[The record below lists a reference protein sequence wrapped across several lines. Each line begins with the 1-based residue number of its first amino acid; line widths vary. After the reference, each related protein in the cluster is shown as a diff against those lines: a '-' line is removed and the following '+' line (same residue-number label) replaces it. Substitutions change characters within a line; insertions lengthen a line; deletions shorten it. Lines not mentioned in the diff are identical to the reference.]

1 MSTDVKALVLD
12 WTDAFNRH
20 DPDAYASFMAEDC
33 VFTNVGTGER
43 VVGRAAQRADLA
55 KLLAAW
61 SDLRGET
68 VNLLVAG
75 DSYAKEWVMTGVHT
89 GDMPGLPAT
98 GRNFRIVGAGVGQ
111 VRDGKIASATEYWN
125 LADFLSQV
133 GALPPR
139 AA

>member
-1 MSTDVKALVLD
+1 M
-12 WTDAFNRH
+12 
-20 DPDAYASFMAEDC
+20 
-33 VFTNVGTGER
+33 FTNVGTGER

-61 SDLRGET
+61 SELRVET

-111 VRDGKIASATEYWN
+111 VRDGKIANATEYWN